1 MACIAT
7 TKAHGAKRRHPATSS
22 RKTPAEPSATCYLT
36 RGSSDK
42 EWYAWN
48 TSSEALVLRKGDS
61 LRTLLV
67 NSNFEDTNDVSVR
80 VLRDF
85 TICGMGSSTC
95 RLQREITSP
104 EPMDDLARSAAT
116 QIDLKE
122 MCTSK
127 GIECAT
133 FLAQYTHKPVDEEL
147 LLGSR
152 VHALFVQTVGEML
165 RRKYDIMHHYPLFN
179 RALGLYYSDKGSS
192 SDPPGVVEMIAQ
204 GGLLDRGVEEHQT
217 LHGIPL
223 VGADHTLFSR
233 WNHPGGREEREE
245 SEALEEKEP
254 SGNPDD
260 ETPDDRYDVLG
271 DAAETVINSATES
284 DEDGAS
290 ASKPR
295 CPIPHPHPS
304 GAESDDETFTANMLK
319 TFNNH
324 PGTLTDRPGAFPYMF
339 KMHTSGDLKF
349 DDLVNYCITRSAHAE
364 SIGVLPARKD
374 WGSVNPVLLMEDPV
388 DPATGKTVRRYT
400 VTSRG
405 QLSTIVANRGAV
417 DLGCSKC
424 YNEVFL
430 PDRPVSR
437 LNLDVDLKCCRKC
450 NEKFATRSERSV
462 KHKVSSALTTSLI
475 LVIVESLLRCAKV
488 KASEF
493 ESDFSL
499 RELAKVVGKIAVYFR
514 VSTAKSKLSLRTL
527 WYLPVELCCFEGI
540 EAYKPLLDMM
550 EKVSLNYALL
560 SYPDDGDSCGLCEVG
575 DAVER
580 SGHGK
585 VIRGPRCLRID
596 PSRAANRRPGID
608 KAPYSFRK
616 CVRLPNCYKEDSG
629 FEYIDTF
636 NTQGIEDPG
645 FEDPLSLSVGLSSN
659 PILVDVTSLGS
670 RFRSVIKARG
680 YAQPLTISGLQQAP
694 DQGHVKSEARRLAS
708 LWGVPVT
715 IRKTGSGLFCVQA
728 NEKSTTYPCPIHN
741 RVHSTSKLGA
751 LVFASHTKPKCFV
764 A

>member
-7 TKAHGAKRRHPATSS
+7 TKARGAKRRRPTASS
-22 RKTPAEPSATCYLT
+22 RETPTEPRATCYLT
-36 RGSSDK
+36 RGSSVK
-42 EWYAWN
+42 EWYVWN
-48 TSSEALVLRKGDS
+48 TSSEALVLQKGDS
-61 LRTLLV
+61 PRTLLV
-67 NSNFEDTNDVSVR
+67 TSNFEDTTDVSVR

-85 TICGMGSSTC
+85 TICGMRSSTC
-95 RLQREITSP
+95 RLQREITFQ
-104 EPMDDLARSAAT
+104 EPNDDLTRLAAT

-122 MCTSK
+122 MCKSK

-152 VHALFVQTVGEML
+152 VHSLFVQTVGEML
-165 RRKYDIMHHYPLFN
+165 CRKYDIMHHYPLFN
-179 RALGLYYSDKGSS
+179 RALGLYYSDKGG
-192 SDPPGVVEMIAQ
+192 SDTPGVEEMIAK
-204 GGLLDRGVEEHQT
+204 GGLLDRSVEEHQT
-217 LHGIPL
+217 LHRIPL
-223 VGADHTLFSR
+223 VGADCTSFSR
-233 WNHPGGREEREE
+233 WNYPDSREEREE
-245 SEALEEKEP
+245 SKAWEEKEP
-254 SGNPDD
+254 SVNPDD
-260 ETPDDRYDVLG
+260 EMPDDRYDVLR
-271 DAAETVINSATES
+271 DAAETVINSAAQSNE
-284 DEDGAS
+284 AS
-290 ASKPR
+290 ACQPR
-295 CPIPHPHPS
+295 CPVLHPHPP
-304 GAESDDETFTANMLK
+304 GAESDDDDDDDDETFTANMLK

-324 PGTLTDRPGAFPYMF
+324 PGALTDRPGAFPYMF

-349 DDLVNYCITRSAHAE
+349 DDLVNYCVTRSTHE
-364 SIGVLPARKD
+364 SIGVLPARQQ
-374 WGSVNPVLLMEDPV
+374 WGSINPVLLMEDPV
-388 DPATGKTVRRYT
+388 DPATGKTARRYT

-405 QLSTIVANRGAV
+405 QLSTIVANRDAG
-417 DLGCSKC
+417 DLGCSTC

-430 PDRPVSR
+430 PGRPVSR

-450 NEKFATRSERSV
+450 NEKFAVQAERSV
-462 KHKVSSALTTSLI
+462 KRKVSSALTTSLI

-493 ESDFSL
+493 ESDSSL
-499 RELAKVVGKIAVYFR
+499 REVAKAVGKIAVYFR
-514 VSTAKSKLSLRTL
+514 VSTAKSKLSLRML

-540 EAYKPLLDMM
+540 EAYKPLLDEM
-550 EKVSLNYALL
+550 EKVSLNYVLL

-575 DAVER
+575 DEAER
-580 SGHGK
+580 SGRCK
-585 VIRGPRCLRID
+585 NVQGPRRLRLD

-636 NTQGIEDPG
+636 NTQDIEDPG

-659 PILVDVTSLGS
+659 PIQVDVTSLGS
-670 RFRSVIKARG
+670 RG
-680 YAQPLTISGLQQAP
+680 YAQTLTISGLQQAP
-694 DQGHVKSEARRLAS
+694 DQARVKSEARRLAL

-715 IRKTGSGLFCVQA
+715 VRKTGSGLFCVQA

-741 RVHSTSKLGA
+741 RVHSSSKLGA
-751 LVFASHTKPKCFV
+751 LLFNCHTKPKCFV